1 MNDPAHVRD
10 GARDD
15 HDPPSDPGT
24 DHVRVHYG
32 MTGSVP
38 LRLFEFVFEP
48 AGCYLLDCGAFTPL
62 FGLASGGHRRRAAA
76 LDAAYADHGV
86 DGLLA
91 DADTVTWLS
100 VDRIDRVTLHDGGWF
115 ARPKL
120 SIATN
125 GDAPARSV
133 RLHAIDVDALADAL
147 GALVGD
153 AIRVD
158 RTSGAGLF

>member
-1 MNDPAHVRD
+1 MSDPAP
-10 GARDD
+10 ARDD
-15 HDPPSDPGT
+15 RDSSPGPDP

-91 DADTVTWLS
+91 SADTVTWLS
-100 VDRIDRVTLHDGGWF
+100 VDRIERVTLHDGGWV

-120 SIATN
+120 SVATT

-133 RLHAIDVDALADAL
+133 RLHGVDVDALADAL
-147 GALVGD
+147 GTLAGD
-153 AIRVD
+153 GLRID
-158 RTSGAGLF
+158 RASGAGLL